1 MSEFGVR
8 IKNIEAASVYEY
20 QNGFREKLDQTD
32 AMLVNSLFLD
42 FLLENGLNLYNEDF
56 TRDVICMQFNYKTKN
71 YEEMNNLINSQLEKY
86 DDKKLHKVLNE
97 RKVKIEENKDK
108 CISLS
113 KNDLRIKYYV
123 EGVDITYKVFSKKD
137 QQEILEKRETIKY
150 RMLYRTPGK
159 AKKGTCMFIR
169 EELYEKAHNFLY
181 MGIEL
186 VGENVPIVEIGAYS
200 SLVTSSIIGK
210 VQIKPEQMLV
220 VKDLPTNMKTKAIL
234 VKTNQN
240 QECYVERVD
249 EYDLGGEAFDGQA
262 LIDYSLFPEWA
273 DGFILLRH
281 HMTKC
286 AAFNTNIV
294 QFLKDQFGSEYETAY
309 VKDMWGRDVKVSEIR
324 FITTNN
330 AIKWLKFGVSFD
342 YWCQWIAK
350 NDYMFGIV
358 KTTHE
363 SKYGDVQRMSY
374 QMVNAL
380 SIDTMDKVVQKSV
393 DYIENLKSNDESYFL
408 KYLEENKNFSNDFD
422 VLIALVNHC
431 PEFVRS
437 SYYRT
442 RKMMIIDAYTMDFKS
457 GKIRQNADNLTIVG
471 SPYAMLLHSIG
482 LNAKKDP
489 TFSFEN
495 DSIQCWCSK
504 FEDGEYLAEFR
515 SPFNSR
521 NNLGYIHNVYHEYFD
536 KYFNLGKLCL
546 AVNTIDTDWQ
556 ARNNGADQDSDS
568 CFTTNQKEIVSHA
581 KYCYMNYPTIV
592 NDIKPEKNIYNYSL
606 ENYAIIDNNL
616 TACQSAI
623 GQSSNLAQL
632 ALTYTYNFN
641 DRKYD
646 NYVCILAVLAQVAID
661 NAKRRFAVDLSK
673 EILRIKKDLDITT
686 NGLPKFWKITK
697 KDKRKARTDKIR
709 KERIKE
715 NREKIKKN
723 INKNLQCPM
732 NYLSELE
739 FKYSRNNKSTLE
751 MDKFF
756 IMHKMTEHR
765 RKSKKIEELIE
776 KYSFNFHDFVMNH
789 DGVNWQENKDEL
801 FVLRDDFDKLISDI
815 QAISISKNYAGM
827 MSWLINRAF
836 CIGSGAKSKKNTM
849 NSNVN
854 KNKSLLMKVLYSVNP
869 SIFLSCFK
877 EKVDND

>member
-8 IKNIEAASVYEY
+8 IKNIEAASIYEY

-56 TRDVICMQFNYKTKN
+56 TKDVICIQFNYKTKDYN
-71 YEEMNNLINSQLEKY
+71 EMIKLIDSQINKY
-86 DDKKLHKVLNE
+86 DDKKFHDILNN
-97 RKVKIEENKDK
+97 RKENIEKNKEK
-108 CISLS
+108 CISIS

-123 EGVDITYKVFSKKD
+123 EGVDITYKVYSKKSKK
-137 QQEILEKRETIKY
+137 EIIEKKETIKY
-150 RMLYRTPGK
+150 KMLYRTPGK

-181 MGIEL
+181 MGIKLSE
-186 VGENVPIVEIGAYS
+186 ENAPIVEIGAYS
-200 SLVTSSIIGK
+200 SLITSSIIGK
-210 VQIKPEQMLV
+210 VQIKPEQMLI

-234 VKTNQN
+234 VKTNDA

-262 LIDYSLFPEWA
+262 LIDFSLFPEWA
-273 DGFILLRH
+273 NGFILLRH

-294 QFLKDQFGSEYETAY
+294 QFLKDQYGDQYETAII
-309 VKDMWGRDVKVSEIR
+309 KDMWNRDVKVSEIR

-342 YWCQWIAK
+342 YWCNWISK

-380 SIDTMDKVVQKSV
+380 SIESMNKVVQKSV
-393 DYIENLKSNDESYFL
+393 NYIENLKSNDESYFL
-408 KYLEENKNFSNDFD
+408 KYLDESKNFSNDFD
-422 VLIALVNHC
+422 VLVALVKHN
-431 PEFVRS
+431 PEFIKS
-437 SYYRT
+437 SYYRD
-442 RKMMIIDAYTMDFKS
+442 RKMMILDAYTMNFKS
-457 GKIRQNADNLTIVG
+457 GKILQNADNLTIVG
-471 SPYAMLLHSIG
+471 SPYGMLLHSIG
-482 LNAKKDP
+482 LDAKNDP
-489 TFSFEN
+489 TFTTEK

-521 NNLGYIHNVYHEYFD
+521 NNLGYIHNIYHEYFD
-536 KYFNLGKLCL
+536 KYFKLGELCL

-568 CFTTNQKEIVSHA
+568 CFTTNQQEIVAHA
-581 KYCYMNYPTIV
+581 KYCYQNYPTVV
-592 NDIKPEKNIYNYSL
+592 NDIKPEKNIYDYTL
-606 ENYAIIDNNL
+606 KNYAIIDNNL

-632 ALTYTYNFN
+632 ALTYTYNF
-641 DRKYD
+641 DDKKYD

-673 EILRIKKDLDITT
+673 EILRIKKDLDIDI

-697 KDKRKARTDKIR
+697 KDKRKARTDQIR
-709 KERIKE
+709 KERIKK
-715 NREKIKKN
+715 NREKINKN
-723 INKNLQCPM
+723 INKDLQCPM

-739 FKYSRNNKSTLE
+739 FKYKRNNEPTLG

-765 RKSKKIEELIE
+765 RKSKKVEELIE
-776 KYSFNFHDFVMNH
+776 KYSLDIHNFVINH
-789 DGVNWQENKDEL
+789 DGVNWKEDKEEL
-801 FVLRDDFDKLISDI
+801 FVLRDDFDRLIKDI
-815 QAISISKNYAGM
+815 RCTCISNNYAGM
-827 MSWLINRAF
+827 MSWIINRAF
-836 CIGSGAKSKKNTM
+836 CIGSGAKRNKENI

-854 KNKSLLMKVLYSVNP
+854 KNKSLLMKVLYEVNP
-869 SIFLSCFK
+869 NVFLSCFK
-877 EKVDND
+877 ERLDT